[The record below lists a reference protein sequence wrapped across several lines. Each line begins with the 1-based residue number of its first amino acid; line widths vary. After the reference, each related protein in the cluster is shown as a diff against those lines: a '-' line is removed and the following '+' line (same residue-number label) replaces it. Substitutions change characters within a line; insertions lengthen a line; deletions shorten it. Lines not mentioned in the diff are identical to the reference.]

1 MKNTNKIANIKIKY
15 TFSSSISNSKQ
26 NSNIIVHKI
35 QINSAP
41 LSTKMWIKK
50 LWNIVPLFI
59 KLMLLSTTILCIIN
73 FFINKI
79 SYLLEN
85 ISLITLFD
93 FQIWRLFIS
102 SLITTCIINVF
113 LDLIF

>member
-1 MKNTNKIANIKIKY
+1 MKNTNKASNVKIK
-15 TFSSSISNSKQ
+15 SNIPNSIQ
-26 NSNIIVHKI
+26 NSNITVSKI
-35 QINSAP
+35 QISSPKITA
-41 LSTKMWIKK
+41 KMGIKK

-59 KLMLLSTTILCIIN
+59 ILMLLSTTILCIIN

-102 SLITTCIINVF
+102 SLITTSIVNF
-113 LDLIF
+113 F